1 MINIDAYAINL
12 ILQLY
17 PVNEIDPMQEKRRY
31 HGITSINVTIFVF
44 GSLDASRDEL
54 KTCKEFEN
62 GKWIGK
68 KTIMS
73 RWIYIYI

>member
-31 HGITSINVTIFVF
+31 HGITSTNVTIFVF
-44 GSLDASRDEL
+44 GSLDASRNEL

-68 KTIMS
+68 KQ
-73 RWIYIYI
+73 

>member
-31 HGITSINVTIFVF
+31 HGISTINVTIFVF
-44 GSLDASRDEL
+44 GNLNAS
-54 KTCKEFEN
+54 
-62 GKWIGK
+62 
-68 KTIMS
+68 
-73 RWIYIYI
+73 